1 MTVEFEQQQPTVVVE
16 INNNN
21 SNQSQ
26 SVEMQDSPLDK
37 TNNNTQQPSNARR
50 PSRNPFKRRKQKE
63 ATKTDEEIPDVREP
77 NLGFKDAFTM
87 YRIIG
92 WNWILVFIGII
103 GAMGAGVI
111 PLSFQFL
118 IGDLINVFTPVRA
131 DGSLVPPQEMKD
143 GVAKYASY
151 FAIIAAG
158 AAVANFLKDFFLNW
172 ASERIGMNVRGA
184 YFDALTKQEM
194 GFFDIKKI
202 GALTVTLS
210 EDVNRIQEV
219 YSVKIATLLQNLTQF
234 VIGLILAF
242 ISGYQMAGVMI
253 STLPLMIG
261 GVMVLG
267 GVIRALTAKI
277 NKANDHSAFIA
288 TEVMS
293 SMRTVRSMAG
303 EEKERARYG
312 KDLRK
317 MYLAGI
323 GKSIAQGITFGS
335 LIGVLWGTTALAFWY
350 GGGLV
355 VDKTMDVGAM
365 LKVFGLSLFAII
377 GISQAGSF
385 FPDFGKALV
394 SQKAVLKIIKRVPA
408 ITFKGGKT
416 LDNVK
421 GNIRFE
427 NVDFIYPSRPGVT
440 VLKDFS
446 LEINP
451 GQAVALVGPSGS
463 GKSTIVGLVERFYE
477 PAKGKVYIDGVDISE
492 IDPMWLHRNVGI
504 VTQEPVLFATSI
516 YNNIAYAV
524 GDKNVTPQQVEEAA
538 RAANCHNFIMDLPQK
553 YNTILGEKGVSLSG
567 GQKQRIAI
575 ARALVQN
582 PQILLLD
589 EATSAL
595 DTESEALVQAALD
608 HLMKGRTTICIAHR
622 LSTVKNA
629 DKICVL
635 AKGVLKETGT
645 HDELMKIE
653 NGIYK
658 GLAEKQM
665 LFSHQ
670 EDLEDVMDM

>member
-1 MTVEFEQQQPTVVVE
+1 MV
-16 INNNN
+16 
-21 SNQSQ
+21 
-26 SVEMQDSPLDK
+26 
-37 TNNNTQQPSNARR
+37 
-50 PSRNPFKRRKQKE
+50 
-63 ATKTDEEIPDVREP
+63 
-77 NLGFKDAFTM
+77 
-87 YRIIG
+87 
-92 WNWILVFIGII
+92 
-103 GAMGAGVI
+103 
-111 PLSFQFL
+111 
-118 IGDLINVFTPVRA
+118 
-131 DGSLVPPQEMKD
+131 
-143 GVAKYASY
+143 
-151 FAIIAAG
+151 
-158 AAVANFLKDFFLNW
+158 
-172 ASERIGMNVRGA
+172 
-184 YFDALTKQEM
+184 
-194 GFFDIKKI
+194 
-202 GALTVTLS
+202 
-210 EDVNRIQEV
+210 
-219 YSVKIATLLQNLTQF
+219 
-234 VIGLILAF
+234 
-242 ISGYQMAGVMI
+242 
-253 STLPLMIG
+253 G
-261 GVMVLG
+261 GVVILG
-267 GVIRALTAKI
+267 GVIRSLTARI

-323 GKSIAQGITFGS
+323 GKSVAQGITFGA
-335 LIGVLWGTTALAFWY
+335 LIGILWGTTALAFWY

-385 FPDFGKALV
+385 FPDF
-394 SQKAVLKIIKRVPA
+394 
-408 ITFKGGKT
+408 
-416 LDNVK
+416 
-421 GNIRFE
+421 
-427 NVDFIYPSRPGVT
+427 

-446 LEINP
+446 LEITP

-463 GKSTIVGLVERFYE
+463 GKSTIVGLVEKFYE

-524 GDKNVTPQQVEEAA
+524 GEQNVTPQQVEEAA
-538 RAANCHNFIMDLPQK
+538 RAANC
-553 YNTILGEKGVSLSG
+553 

-665 LFSHQ
+665 LFSHN
-670 EDLEDVMDM
+670 EDLEDVMDI

>member
-1 MTVEFEQQQPTVVVE
+1 
-16 INNNN
+16 
-21 SNQSQ
+21 
-26 SVEMQDSPLDK
+26 
-37 TNNNTQQPSNARR
+37 
-50 PSRNPFKRRKQKE
+50 
-63 ATKTDEEIPDVREP
+63 
-77 NLGFKDAFTM
+77 
-87 YRIIG
+87 
-92 WNWILVFIGII
+92 
-103 GAMGAGVI
+103 
-111 PLSFQFL
+111 
-118 IGDLINVFTPVRA
+118 
-131 DGSLVPPQEMKD
+131 MKD
-143 GVAKYASY
+143 GVSKYASY

-184 YFDALTKQEM
+184 YFDALTRQEM

-210 EDVNRIQEV
+210 EDVNRVQEI
-219 YSVKIATLLQNLTQF
+219 YSVKIATLFQNLTQF
-234 VIGLILAF
+234 VIGLVLAF
-242 ISGYQMAGVMI
+242 TSGWQMTFVMI
-253 STLPLMIG
+253 STLPLMVG
-261 GVMVLG
+261 GVVILG
-267 GVIRALTAKI
+267 GVIRSLTARI

-323 GKSIAQGITFGS
+323 GKSVAQGITFGA
-335 LIGVLWGTTALAFWY
+335 LIGILWGTTALAFWY

-385 FPDFGKALV
+385 FPDFGKAMV
-394 SQKAVLKIIKRVPA
+394 SQKAILKIIKRVPA

-416 LDNVK
+416 LDVVK

-427 NVDFIYPSRPGVT
+427 NVDFIYPSRPNVT

-446 LEINP
+446 LEITP

-463 GKSTIVGLVERFYE
+463 GKSTIVGLVEKFYE

-524 GDKNVTPQQVEEAA
+524 GEQNVTPQQVEEAA

-665 LFSHQ
+665 LFSHN
-670 EDLEDVMDM
+670 EDLEDVMDI